1 MATPTLFGSNPTTG
15 SPDAG
20 DELLSSSGT
29 AMKVATAVRLRVEEL
44 EISSHVVKI
53 R

>member
-20 DELLSSSGT
+20 NELLSSSGT
-29 AMKVATAVRLRVEEL
+29 AMEVAKAVSLRVEQSETAAMSL
-44 EISSHVVKI
+44 K
-53 R
+53 